1 MQKNNKINQ
10 KIVEISILFWQNSF
24 KNINYKSKKGGMRLR
39 QVYKFRIDE
48 NDEVYAKLKE
58 LSRIAKDLYNQALWE
73 IKQHYRKTG
82 KILSY
87 YRD

>member
-1 MQKNNKINQ
+1 
-10 KIVEISILFWQNSF
+10 
-24 KNINYKSKKGGMRLR
+24 MRLR

-87 YRD
+87 EDLDKIMKTRENLTWKERSTIDCCQPK